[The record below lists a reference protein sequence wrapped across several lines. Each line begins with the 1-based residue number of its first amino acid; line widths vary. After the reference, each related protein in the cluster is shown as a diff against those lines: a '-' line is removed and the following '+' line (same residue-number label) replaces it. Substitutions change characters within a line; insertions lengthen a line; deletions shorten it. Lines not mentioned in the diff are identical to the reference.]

1 MKKIRKRFL
10 FLFIFGC
17 IVVAGIQLYVN
28 SLDKKYRFGMTRN
41 AQGTFNANDL
51 RRFTDLRP
59 ARLRPQ
65 KFKKINF
72 KNKYDVLLTCSFDTL
87 TEWPSKEK
95 MPEKFDPDE
104 ILEIGRDP
112 GLGIRDLHK
121 QGITGKGVRA
131 AIIDLSFL
139 REHEEYRDKVKK
151 FCLANGKSLDT
162 IRKPAMHGTA
172 TASLLVGE
180 RSGTAPGASLYFW
193 RIESDQDKFNT
204 DRAAAIEQIMAF
216 NKDKKMADRI
226 RIVSISSALR
236 KKFKNHEK
244 FAKALKLAKKS
255 GLTVVLVNRKICGIN
270 CPLYKDR
277 NNPANYNIMYY
288 FQGYEKELPGGAIYV
303 PCDNR
308 TTASE
313 RGEKEYSFWGDGGYS
328 WAVPYLAGVIALGY
342 QVNPD
347 LETDEVFQY
356 IRDTGTP
363 FNRGWIIN
371 PKKFI
376 EKIKKVSK
384 I

>member
-17 IVVAGIQLYVN
+17 VVVAGIQLYVN
-28 SLDKKYRFGMTRN
+28 SLDKKYRFVMTRI
-41 AQGTFNANDL
+41 ARGTYNANDL
-51 RRFTDLRP
+51 QRFTDLRP
-59 ARLRPQ
+59 ARLRLQ

-131 AIIDLSFL
+131 AIIDFSFL
-139 REHEEYRDKVKK
+139 WEHEEYRDKVKK

-162 IRKPAMHGTA
+162 VGKPATHGTA

-193 RIESDQDKFNT
+193 GLESSKDHT
-204 DRAAAIEQIMAF
+204 DEAAAIEQIMAF
-216 NKDKKMADRI
+216 NKDKKLADRI
-226 RIVSISSALR
+226 RIVSISSGLNTTY
-236 KKFKNHEK
+236 KNHEK
-244 FAKALKLAKKS
+244 FEEALKLAKKN
-255 GLTVVLVNRKICGIN
+255 GLTVVLVNRQIGGIN
-270 CPLYKDR
+270 CPLYKYR
-277 NNPANYNIMYY
+277 NNPANYKIMYY
-288 FQGYEKELPGGAIYV
+288 FQGYEKELPGGMIYV
-303 PCDNR
+303 PSDNR

-313 RGEKEYSFWGDGGYS
+313 QDEKEYSFWGNGGLS
-328 WAVPYLAGVIALGY
+328 WAIPYLAGVIALGY

-376 EKIKKVSK
+376 EKIKNL
-384 I
+384 